1 MKSMKSTDC
10 SADHAAK
17 IKKQKG
23 NELSGG
29 DCLAQLES
37 EFLRG
42 VLRDNWDDTSI
53 QNLMAALGTAMD
65 ACRVYRYQVTPEL
78 DRGLVVQGWTAPE
91 VEGRFEENHH
101 QLSEIAMLMEMLDR
115 DGFLMSEQLESGSS
129 PIHEQMERRGTRS
142 FMLAAIRQNGKLSGA
157 LGVTDTKQN
166 RMWSPVEQA
175 TLRRLAGFISL
186 VLERRDLRKRLDDA
200 IRRIDDSESIKNN
213 FLATMSHEVRN
224 PLNAI
229 IGLSGILLKSPASTL
244 TSEERKMVDYIQEAG
259 EKLLSMMEDVLYLS
273 RVQLSSWH
281 ARKRMFS
288 PLEFLMEL
296 RVFMQ
301 GRLHGLDRITFA
313 ARHDHVPSLLY
324 SDPEALRRIA
334 MNLLDNAV
342 KFTPSGEIELTA
354 GEEDG
359 HFFLTVNDSGVG
371 IPAEALDQIFEAF
384 VQGEQVSTRR
394 FSGVGIGLA
403 IVRRLARAIGATL
416 EVDSQEGRGTR
427 ITVRVP
433 MEEGDHEPYPGRG

>member
-1 MKSMKSTDC
+1 MKSADC
-10 SADHAAK
+10 PAD
-17 IKKQKG
+17 QVM
-23 NELSGG
+23 NNG
-29 DCLAQLES
+29 DPNIGDMDDTNRLLQVETA
-37 EFLRG
+37 FLDE
-42 VLRDNWDDTSI
+42 VLRDGWDDTSI
-53 QNLMAALGTAMD
+53 QDLMASLGEAMD
-65 ACRVYRYQVTPEL
+65 VDRVYRYQITAEL
-78 DRGLVVQGWTAPE
+78 DRGIVVQGWSAPD
-91 VEGRFEENHH
+91 VTGRFEENQH
-101 QLSEIAMLMEMLDR
+101 QLSQIGMLVNVLDNNGLLTS
-115 DGFLMSEQLESGSS
+115 DQLESGSS
-129 PIHEQMERRGTRS
+129 VLHDQMEKRGTRS
-142 FMLAAIRQNGKLSGA
+142 FMLAAIRQNGKLAGA
-157 LGVTDTKQN
+157 LGVTDTKQ
-166 RMWSPVEQA
+166 RRKWSQVEQA
-175 TLRRLAGFISL
+175 TLRRLAGFVSL
-186 VLERRDLRKRLDDA
+186 GLERRDLMERLNDA
-200 IRRIDDSESIKNN
+200 IRRIDDSESIKSN

-301 GRLHGLDRITFA
+301 GRLHGLDRITFT
-313 ARHDHVPSLLY
+313 ARHEHVPSLMY

-342 KFTPSGEIELTA
+342 KFTPSGEIELIA

-359 HFFLTVNDSGVG
+359 HFFMTVNDSGVG
-371 IPAEALDQIFEAF
+371 ISEDVQERIFDSF

-394 FSGVGIGLA
+394 FPGVGIGLA
-403 IVRRLARAIGATL
+403 IVRRLARAIGATIA
-416 EVDSQEGRGTR
+416 VNSQEGRGTR

-433 MEEGDHEPYPGRG
+433 MEEGDHESNPGGG